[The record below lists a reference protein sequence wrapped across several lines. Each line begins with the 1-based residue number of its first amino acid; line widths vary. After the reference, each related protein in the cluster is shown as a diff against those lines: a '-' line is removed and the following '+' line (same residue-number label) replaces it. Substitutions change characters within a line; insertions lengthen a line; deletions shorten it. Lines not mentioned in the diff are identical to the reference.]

1 MKHKHC
7 DIIKAWAQ
15 GAEIQVFQVGDT
27 FTDSRWRDIADRD
40 LNWQPEVKY
49 RIKPKKE
56 FLKFRN
62 ALLKFR
68 DESVLI
74 HTYYPRDYER
84 IEEADYFVKW
94 IGEEQTVNIEWLQ

>member
-1 MKHKHC
+1 
-7 DIIKAWAQ
+7 
-15 GAEIQVFQVGDT
+15 
-27 FTDSRWRDIADRD
+27 
-40 LNWQPEVKY
+40 
-49 RIKPKKE
+49 
-56 FLKFRN
+56 LKFRN

>member
-7 DIIKAWAQ
+7 DLIKAWAD
-15 GAEIQVFQVGDT
+15 GAEIQYYDT
-27 FTDSRWRDIADRD
+27 YTNNGIWRDVAGID
-40 LNWQPEVKY
+40 LNWHPEAVY
-49 RIKPKKE
+49 RIKPKNE

-74 HTYYPRDYER
+74 HAYYPRDYAR
-84 IEEADYFVKW
+84 IEEADYFVNW
-94 IGEEQTVNIEWLQ
+94 IGEEQTFNIGWLQ

>member
-7 DIIKAWAQ
+7 DLIKAWAD
-15 GAEIQVFQVGDT
+15 GADIQYYDT
-27 FTDSRWRDIADRD
+27 YTYNGIWRDVASRD
-40 LNWQPEVKY
+40 LTWHPETEY
-49 RIKPKKE
+49 RIKPKNE

-74 HTYYPRDYER
+74 HVYYPRDYER
-84 IEEADYFVKW
+84 IEEADYFINW
-94 IGEEQTVNIEWLQ
+94 IGEEQTVNIGQLRQ